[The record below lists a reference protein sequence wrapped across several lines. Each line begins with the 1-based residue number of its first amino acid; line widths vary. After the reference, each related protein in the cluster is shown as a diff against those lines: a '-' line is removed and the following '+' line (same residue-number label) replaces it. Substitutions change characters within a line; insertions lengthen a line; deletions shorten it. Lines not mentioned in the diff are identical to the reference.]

1 MKRLGRQNWQKTRFR
16 QIRVLA
22 AVGIKFFAD
31 SFTPD
36 RTAPS
41 GGASASS
48 ALFPKQSVMNCF
60 G

>member
-31 SFTPD
+31 SLRRAGPLLPM
-36 RTAPS
+36 APPLHPP
-41 GGASASS
+41 ASRNNPS
-48 ALFPKQSVMNCF
+48 
-60 G
+60 